1 MTSACVRGCGP
12 ADQSADRAPRASLG
26 VNAALDAVCS
36 TLSACDRAPAR
47 LRLRAA
53 RVSADPRGCR
63 QAVTAL
69 RSTLILGS
77 LLNTLDADE
86 LHKAMQVEE
95 GDASLW
101 KILKGL
107 TTKEARQVAIVG
119 VNLMNV
125 IGKALLKRRALEKP
139 LFSP

>member
-1 MTSACVRGCGP
+1 MLAQGGVGVVYKAEDNHRSCGRRSRP
-12 ADQSADRAPRASLG
+12 P
-26 VNAALDAVCS
+26 
-36 TLSACDRAPAR
+36 
-47 LRLRAA
+47 
-53 RVSADPRGCR
+53 

-77 LLNTLDADE
+77 ILNTLDADE

-107 TTKEARQVAIVG
+107 TTKEARQVAMVG

-125 IGKALLKRRALEKP
+125 IGKAFLNRRALEKP